1 MENPSETLPADVS
14 DPSPS
19 LGEFSGHDL
28 CVELESL
35 QAKSLAMED
44 TLNLLRRERDEA
56 LAQTAHLIV
65 VVGVISSEKD
75 SLLDRLSGIEA
86 YAREKQDE
94 FAARIQRLE
103 NEAGIFGER
112 IEELEIARERSS
124 DFLLKFSDS
133 VRSVK
138 ESLCRIINNVA
149 ANNDVKISDLSGI
162 ESDLNEEL
170 RMITRLSSEAEEKV
184 NEYIEIR
191 KKEKRELENSV
202 VSLTEENRDINNL
215 LRVALLEKEAV
226 ERKLKG
232 NSEHKRVAILEM
244 AERGL
249 QIAGFGFMMGS
260 GNAKQFSES
269 SGAKS
274 DSSECEEEIVSLVC

>member
-1 MENPSETLPADVS
+1 MENPSETLPEAVS

-86 YAREKQDE
+86 YTREKQDE

-103 NEAGIFGER
+103 NEAEIFGER